1 MAMQLTKNF
10 EKPGQIGATCQLCF
24 KLVSKYQCLAVEGY
38 LFMVQNGQHKKLH

>member
-1 MAMQLTKNF
+1 MQLMKIF
-10 EKPGQIGATCQLCF
+10 EKPGQIEASCQWCF